1 VILKIYIDSVIK
13 APVAKSDTM
22 GKVEKSFLSGRLVLK
37 RGRLTE
43 EKTLF
48 DIRLNYN

>member
-1 VILKIYIDSVIK
+1 
-13 APVAKSDTM
+13 M

-37 RGRLTE
+37 RGRLAE

-48 DIRLNYN
+48 SI

>member
-1 VILKIYIDSVIK
+1 MVLKIYIDSVIK

-48 DIRLNYN
+48 SF